1 MEARLATDEIYLGRY
16 VLIEYDTDGSHT
28 LDTYLKC
35 YVKNGAN
42 GEEFY
47 TSPNFET
54 QTRVKWSKTDA
65 AGEPSVSGTVTTGD
79 LIYVEKDLT
88 PEDKKTVISQ
98 VFYKCI
104 NNNNSNNGDIAEF
117 KLISAGES
125 NYTKNYNIDT
135 GVYGEGR
142 GYDSTVWQKVYTQ
155 GTEKYVMIA
164 ELNSVV
170 PTFDITADA
179 PTMNPITPHF
189 DADSTNV
196 YYKLHWQ
203 PQWGFRVAEANGE
216 NSDVQATW
224 KTASYDPSTDKITS
238 TENTVDAA
246 INFNGPAFDP

>member
-1 MEARLATDEIYLGRY
+1 MGFYGNITNANKTQFTFDRTYPNRKTMEARLATDEIYLGRY
-16 VLIEYDTDGSHT
+16 VLIEYDTDSTHT

-35 YVKNGAN
+35 YVKNGSL

-47 TSPNFET
+47 TSPNCEAE
-54 QTRVKWSKTDA
+54 TRVRWSKQNA
-65 AGEPSVSGTVTTGD
+65 AGEPSIEGTVITNE

-88 PEDKKTVISQ
+88 PDDKNTAMSQ
-98 VFYKCI
+98 VFYKCV
-104 NNNNSNNGDIAEF
+104 NTNSSTNGAVAQF
-117 KLISAGES
+117 KLISASES

-135 GVYGEGR
+135 AVYGEGR

-170 PTFDITADA
+170 PTFDLSADA

-196 YYKLHWQ
+196 YYKLHW
-203 PQWGFRVAEANGE
+203 
-216 NSDVQATW
+216 
-224 KTASYDPSTDKITS
+224 
-238 TENTVDAA
+238 
-246 INFNGPAFDP
+246 